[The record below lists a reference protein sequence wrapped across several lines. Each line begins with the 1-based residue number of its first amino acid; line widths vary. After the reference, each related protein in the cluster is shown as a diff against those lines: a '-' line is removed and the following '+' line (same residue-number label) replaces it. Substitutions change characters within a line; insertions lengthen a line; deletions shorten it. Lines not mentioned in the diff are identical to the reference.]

1 MRTFLSQSNQ
11 YNASIVA
18 NPNSL
23 AMVLSSSSASDTQGV
38 NLWAD
43 GAIHNYTLTGKVEQA
58 TGAWALL
65 TRVELA
71 SVAVGTITLRRP
83 GTKATGTI
91 TVGSNPTDGQTYV
104 IGLTGN
110 TRTYT
115 FKDGEKSQVICVAD
129 AADSLDGKYFDIY
142 DGAFAV
148 RVWFNTSGGG
158 ATAPATPSGGRLLV
172 VAITTGDAD
181 TAVATALAA
190 ALDGDSA
197 FRATAS
203 TATVTVFNC
212 KSILNTTNAA
222 DGGGG
227 SATGFTISTPIA
239 GPDSANNVLIGKTMY
254 ASLRNLAEAI
264 NDTNPTG
271 SRYGTGTA
279 INALLTAWAD
289 SGHTDVS
296 LNGTSEDVIYLQDVL
311 GCSRRLSWTRTEP
324 AGLTTVLPAGG
335 IDGDMVCEI
344 APGSYGAGENITLNS
359 TADIN
364 VSQSSTPTY
373 DPIEVFGRHSRLY
386 FQNEG
391 PGDVTAEIRGGP
403 DIDHLVDIETLSVPF
418 DTGVVKPSA
427 TIPPCQFVQVQFS
440 AVTSDDCA
448 VYGALVY

>member
-11 YNASIVA
+11 YNAPIVA

-43 GAIHNYTLTGKVEQA
+43 GTINNYTLTGKLEQA

-71 SVAVGTITLRRP
+71 SVSVGTITLRRP

-91 TVGSNPTDGQTYV
+91 TVGSNPTDGQQYI
-104 IGLTGN
+104 IGVTGN

-129 AADSLDGKYFDIY
+129 VANSLHGKYFDIY
-142 DGAFAV
+142 DGPFAV
-148 RVWFNTSGGG
+148 RVWFNTSGIPGSG
-158 ATAPATPSGGRLLV
+158 FPATPAGGRKLEV
-172 VAITTGDAD
+172 TITTGDAD
-181 TAVATALAA
+181 TAVATALSA
-190 ALDGDSA
+190 ALDADSA
-197 FRATAS
+197 FRASVS
-203 TATVTVFNC
+203 TATVTVFNA
-212 KSILNTTNAA
+212 KSIINTTNAS
-222 DGGGG
+222 DSG
-227 SATGFTISTPIA
+227 STGFTISTLIA
-239 GPDSANNVLIGKTMY
+239 GPDSANNVLVGKTMY

-264 NDTNPTG
+264 NDSQPTG
-271 SRYGTGTA
+271 GRYGTGTA
-279 INALLTAWAD
+279 VNALLTAWAD
-289 SGHTDVS
+289 SGHTDAS
-296 LNGTSEDVIYLQDVL
+296 LNGSSEDVIYLQDVL

-324 AGLTTVLPAGG
+324 AAFTTVLPAGG

-344 APGSYGAGENITLNS
+344 APGSYGAGADVTLNS
-359 TADIN
+359 TDEIN
-364 VSQSSTPTY
+364 VSQSSTPTF

-418 DTGVVKPSA
+418 DTGVVLPSA
-427 TIPPCQFVQVQFS
+427 TIPPCQVVQVQFS
-440 AVTSDDCA
+440 AVTTDDCA
-448 VYGALVY
+448 VYAALVY